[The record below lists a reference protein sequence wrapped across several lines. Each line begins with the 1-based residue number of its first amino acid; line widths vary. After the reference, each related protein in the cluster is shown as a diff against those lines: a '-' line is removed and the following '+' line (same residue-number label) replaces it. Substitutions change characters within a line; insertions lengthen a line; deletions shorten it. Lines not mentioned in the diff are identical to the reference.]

1 MLGLHSIR
9 ILTLAGALS
18 LGSAIATQAAEVL
31 QNALIQADFDD
42 QGLVAIHNLSAQKT
56 LGFTSDHTALFL
68 GDEVVDTEFQ
78 KPTLES
84 STATSRT
91 YRLQSGRWAARII
104 YELQPEWHFLT
115 KRVEVTADGD
125 RDFRV
130 RRLELLRGQLATAP
144 EGELRQRETTFLR
157 YPGQGVFLTLQN
169 PFGQWKRQGE
179 RFSLAY
185 PPDMMWQPRTNAF
198 VSDRLCLGVYTPSG
212 MTFPARLTPEWKLI
226 PAGTP
231 DRAPRIDVAEVDAA
245 VGCSRA
251 FLTYHPTVPER
262 VMVGWCVNDY
272 QIDISKPEG
281 RVEYKRIID
290 QVAAIG
296 GRRILFDPAN
306 SIDAPMDQNRDAWG
320 WENLLWFTM
329 GQKVRKGEWD
339 PAKDKLPASVQEMVD
354 YAKARDIRFL
364 AYVYPSLPFMQ
375 QKEWTSWVP
384 NGNPGGYLGADTGQR
399 SFQDWLIGKLVDFQ
413 KSTGAGGFSFDH
425 WWIAY
430 DETSSSRYAQWAGC
444 RRVLQE
450 LRRQIPDVVM
460 DGRQQYH
467 GFGVWTWLAGSYP
480 HPLVSDEQPESFPSF
495 PDLHWS
501 RVSADRQRR
510 SSWYYRQEC
519 FAPVE
524 ILPGYLTHQTARND
538 AKGTCPRDR
547 FRPADWDLLGW
558 KYSVISAI
566 ASAPYHL
573 IVNYIPARDEREFK
587 AFTSA
592 DQKWVRDWFDWTEG
606 NIEVLRQ
613 VKPILGA
620 PQVGQIDGW
629 AAFKGEKGF
638 VFLFNPNYRELA
650 VELPLDQ
657 SIGLMGG
664 ERFILRQLYPDAE
677 KGRLLAPPGAAFWRR
692 GDKVPLPLA
701 GAEALVLEISPAPS
715 RVDQPL
721 LLGTVGNATLNG
733 GKLELTGVRGEVGCE
748 RRVSV
753 VLPEGHQVSGVTVNE
768 NDVTFLQNGSL
779 AAMKLRFSGAPCRAR
794 PQIGNYDPSFAGGS
808 FQAEAVIP
816 SRVFAQLEARK
827 RSWPVDYTAEER
839 AAVWLNSDRLLL
851 YINVA
856 ELNDDKMTDPVLR
869 VDGEVV
875 PVTRAYT
882 SIVKSNPRNTFTGW
896 YADVSALK
904 PDVKHT
910 FEVELPKLAP
920 GQFQGL
926 FLDTVEAEYTNEV
939 LSSN

>member
-1 MLGLHSIR
+1 MNRRPIR
-9 ILTLAGALS
+9 VLALTGALC
-18 LGSAIATQAAEVL
+18 LGSAAAAQAAEAL
-31 QNALIQADFDD
+31 QNAVIRADFDD
-42 QGLVAIHNLSAQKT
+42 QGLIAIHNLAAQKT
-56 LGFTSDHTALFL
+56 LGFAHDGTALFL
-68 GDEVVDTEFQ
+68 GDEVLDTEFQ
-78 KPTLES
+78 KPALEA
-84 STATSRT
+84 STATRRT
-91 YRLQSGRWAARII
+91 YRLQSGRWTARII
-104 YELQPEWHFLT
+104 YELEPQWHFLA
-115 KRVEVTADGD
+115 KRVEVTADGE

-144 EGELRQRETTFLR
+144 EDELRQRETTFLR
-157 YPGQGVFLTLQN
+157 YPGHGVFVTLQN
-169 PFGQWKRQGE
+169 PLGQWKRQGE
-179 RFSLAY
+179 RVSLAY
-185 PPDMMWQPRTNAF
+185 PPDMVWQPRTSAF
-198 VSDRLCLGVYTPSG
+198 VSDRVCIGVYTPSG
-212 MTFPARLTPEWKLI
+212 VTFPAHATPEWRLV

-231 DRAPRIDVAEVDAA
+231 APGPQIDVAEVDAA
-245 VGCSRA
+245 VDCARA
-251 FLTYHPTVPER
+251 FLSYHPTVPER

-281 RVEYKRIID
+281 RTEYKRIID

-296 GRRILFDPAN
+296 GKRLLFAPAN
-306 SIDAPMDQNRDAWG
+306 SAESSLEQNRDAWG

-339 PAKDKLPASVQEMVD
+339 PVKDKLPESVQEMVD

-399 SFQDWLIGKLVDFQ
+399 SFQDWLIGKLVHFQ
-413 KSTGAGGFSFDH
+413 KNTGAGGFSFDH

-430 DETSSSRYAQWAGC
+430 EETPSSKYAQWAGC
-444 RRVLQE
+444 RRILQE

-480 HPLVSDEQPESFPSF
+480 HPLVSDEQPESFPAF

-524 ILPGYLTHQTARND
+524 ILPGYMTHQTARND
-538 AKGTCPRDR
+538 AQGVCRRDR

-587 AFTSA
+587 AFSPA
-592 DQKWVRDWFDWTEG
+592 DQKWFRDWFDWTEC
-606 NIEVLRQ
+606 NIDVLRNS
-613 VKPILGA
+613 KPIIGA
-620 PQVGQIDGW
+620 PQVGRADGW
-629 AAFKGEKGF
+629 AAFRGEKGF
-638 VFLFNPNYRELA
+638 VFLFNPNYRA
-650 VELPLDQ
+650 LPAEFALDET
-657 SIGLMGG
+657 IGLKGG
-664 ERFILRQLYPDAE
+664 KRFVLKQLYPDAQA
-677 KGRLLAPPGAAFWRR
+677 GRLVAPPGKVFWNR
-692 GDKVPLPLA
+692 GDNVRMPVA
-701 GAEALVLEISPAPS
+701 GAEAVVLEVAPAPDS
-715 RVDQPL
+715 LEQPWL
-721 LLGTVGNATLNG
+721 AGAVGQAALNG
-733 GKLELTGVRGEVGCE
+733 QRLDLSGVRGETGTEQELV
-748 RRVSV
+748 VALPADASV
-753 VLPEGHQVSGVTVNE
+753 KALYVNGVKTAFRQDGSQVTAKV
-768 NDVTFLQNGSL
+768 
-779 AAMKLRFSGAPCRAR
+779 R
-794 PQIGNYDPSFAGGS
+794 FAGVPFAARQQLGAVGPG
-808 FQAEAVIP
+808 FAEATFKAEAAIP
-816 SRVFAQLEARK
+816 ARVFKQLEGRK
-827 RSWPVDYTAEER
+827 RSWPVDYSAEER

-856 ELNDDKMTDPVLR
+856 ELSDEKMSDPVLR

-882 SIVKSNPRNTFTGW
+882 AIVKSNPRNTFTGW
-896 YADVSALK
+896 YADVSSLK
-904 PDVKHT
+904 ADAKHT
-910 FEVELPKLAP
+910 FEVELPKLGP

-926 FLDTVEAEYTNEV
+926 FFDTVEAEYTNEV
-939 LSSN
+939 VTSN